1 MPGPSVPDGKDII
14 RIFAISYIGFV
25 MGWIFRN
32 LREFD
37 RFLNRKR
44 LRNTSFSLITNN
56 CIGGVISHDL
66 GLQFRSPTIN
76 LYFTYEDFILF
87 CQHLRY
93 YLSLP
98 VEEVESEMDYPVGA
112 LKGEYGTVRI
122 YFQHYGSFGQAKE
135 KWERRASRV
144 DFDNL
149 YVMMESKKC
158 SQTILEQFDHLDLPN
173 KVVLT
178 DGPHPEIRSS
188 FPILGDFYGKKYDIG
203 YKLMTYP
210 KNRLRRYMDVF
221 DYVAFFNRGVI
232 RRRLLI

>member
-1 MPGPSVPDGKDII
+1 
-14 RIFAISYIGFV
+14 

-32 LREFD
+32 LRQLD
-37 RFLNRKR
+37 RHLNRKR

-98 VEEVESEMDYPVGA
+98 VEEEDSEMDYPVGA

-122 YFQHYGSFGQAKE
+122 YFQHYGSFEEAKE

-158 SQTILEQFDHLDLPN
+158 SQTILEQFDRLDLPN

-178 DGPHPEIRSS
+178 DGSHPEIQSS
-188 FPILGDFYGKKYDIG
+188 FPILGDFYGKKYNIG

-221 DYVAFFNRGVI
+221 DYVAFFNKGVI